1 MTRCIPLALLALLGA
16 SAAHA
21 QDTFE
26 IQVYEY
32 ATVPAGRWDLET
44 HLNYAIKGTTVPDG
58 DVAPTEHQTHLTFEL
73 TRGITSIFE
82 LAGYLVLAHRPDSG
96 ADFAG
101 WRVRPRIRAP
111 ESWNLPV
118 LLSLSLEAGFPE
130 AAYEENSVT
139 LEVRP
144 IIERAFGPVQIDL
157 NPVIGRALK
166 GPGTDEGW
174 DFEPG
179 ARLGVTALP
188 WLDLSVEYYG
198 GLGPVTDW
206 LPAEQQVHQFYF
218 GGDLALSDAIVWNMG
233 VGIGLTDAGDQ
244 TVLKTRLGWIF

>member
-1 MTRCIPLALLALLGA
+1 MRRSVPLAMALLLPA
-16 SAAHA
+16 VPARA

-44 HLNYAIKGTTVPDG
+44 HLNYVVRGTTAAAG
-58 DVAPTEHQTHLTFEL
+58 AVAPTEHQTHLTFEL
-73 TRGITSIFE
+73 TRGITPIFE
-82 LAGYLVLAHRPDSG
+82 LAGYLVLAHRPGEG
-96 ADFAG
+96 AEFAG

-111 ESWNLPV
+111 ERWHLPV
-118 LLSLSLEAGFPE
+118 LLSLSLEVGFPRP
-130 AAYEENSVT
+130 AYEESSAT

-144 IIERAFGPVQIDL
+144 VIERAFGPVQIDL
-157 NPVIGRALK
+157 NPVLGRALK
-166 GPGTDEGW
+166 GPASGDGW

-179 ARLGVTALP
+179 VRLALGVRH

-198 GLGPVTDW
+198 GLGPITDF
-206 LPAEQQVHQFYF
+206 LPADQQVHQFFF
-218 GGDLALSDAIVWNMG
+218 GGDLGLSDAIVWNVG
-233 VGIGLTDAGDQ
+233 VGVGATDAGDR